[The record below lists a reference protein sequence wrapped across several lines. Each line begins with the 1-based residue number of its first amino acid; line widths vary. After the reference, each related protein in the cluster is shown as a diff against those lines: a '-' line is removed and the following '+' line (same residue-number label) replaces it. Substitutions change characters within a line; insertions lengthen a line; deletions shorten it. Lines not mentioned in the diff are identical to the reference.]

1 MRTEIFYSPKFLII
15 MENVILRQAN
25 LDWSVRTEKLVAAH
39 SGLETDS
46 IAVIREGRNLIQP
59 DGNLKIEND
68 VILGVHSSSYV
79 ALQNTEMME
88 ILDRVSG
95 QMGLPLHKGGYFGNG
110 EKVYIQLK
118 TQDKTLGRDMVK
130 GYLTCVNSFD
140 GSTSLA
146 FGHSNL
152 TISCQ
157 NTFFANYREMANKV
171 RHTMNMHTRI
181 DLLCIQIEGVLQME
195 QKIFT
200 QIERMSETRIT
211 PKVKELALSKL
222 LNLSK
227 EETLA
232 DLSTLTT
239 QKKNLLSS
247 LEVSINGEINGW
259 GNGLAKGDNLWGFFS
274 GITHYTTHNL
284 KGDAN
289 ENKLFGRFGNRE
301 REVFADMGELVMG

>member
-1 MRTEIFYSPKFLII
+1 
-15 MENVILRQAN
+15 MEQTILKQAN
-25 LDWSVRTEKLVAAH
+25 LDWSVRSEKLVTAD
-39 SGLETDS
+39 SNLPTDN
-46 IAVIREGRNLIQP
+46 IALIRDDKN
-59 DGNLKIEND
+59 

-79 ALQNTEMME
+79 ALQNSEMMD
-88 ILDRVSG
+88 ILDRISG
-95 QMGLPLHKGGYFGNG
+95 KMGLPLHKGGYFGNG

-118 TQDKTLGRDMVK
+118 TEDMRLGTDQIK

-181 DLLCIQIEGVLQME
+181 DLLCTQIEGVLQAE

-200 QIERMSETRIT
+200 QIKRMSEIQIDQKVRDMVLTRMI
-211 PKVKELALSKL
+211 
-222 LNLSK
+222 NLQG
-227 EETLA
+227 EERLA
-232 DLSTLTT
+232 DLSTLST
-239 QKKNLLSS
+239 QKRNLLSAM
-247 LEVSINGEINGW
+247 EVSISGELETKGQNIW
-259 GNGLAKGDNLWGFFS
+259 GLFS

-284 KGDAN
+284 KGDSN

-301 REVFADMGELVMG
+301 REVFAELGNLVMA